1 MWFKSLIRGNIS
13 KVYIILKN
21 KKDCRL
27 SSVVFF
33 TFPATGKLLI
43 CRLNKPHM
51 QSRRNFIKK
60 SAIASLAFAVN
71 PLDLMANEL
80 PENNKAVN
88 KPIVLSTWNF
98 GLKANEEAWT
108 ILGKGGKALDAVEKG
123 VRLVESDPK
132 ERSVGYGGRPDR
144 DGRVTLDA
152 CIMDENYNIGS
163 VACLEHIKNP
173 ISVARAVMEKTPHVM
188 LVGDG
193 ALQFALS
200 QGFRK
205 ENLLTPESE
214 KEWKEWLKTSQY
226 KPVANIENHDTIGM
240 IALDTQGNLSGACT
254 TSGMAFKMHGRVGD
268 SPIIGAGLFVDN
280 EVGAATATGHG
291 EEVIRTVGT
300 HLVVELMRQGRTP
313 QEACKEAVERIVK
326 INQRRNKNLK
336 DIQVGFIAINKKG
349 EYGAYCIQDG
359 FNFAVYDQKGNRLET
374 PEFALK

>member
-1 MWFKSLIRGNIS
+1 MNSRRKF
-13 KVYIILKN
+13 LKATGI
-21 KKDCRL
+21 L
-27 SSVVFF
+27 SS
-33 TFPATGKLLI
+33 ALL
-43 CRLNKPHM
+43 L
-51 QSRRNFIKK
+51 
-60 SAIASLAFAVN
+60 N
-71 PLDLMANEL
+71 PLDLIAKDSSEKND
-80 PENNKAVN
+80 KVVN

-108 ILGKGGKALDAVEKG
+108 ILGKGGRSLDAVEKG
-123 VRLVESDPK
+123 VRLVENDPE

-163 VACLEHIKNP
+163 VACLENIKNP

-193 ALQFALS
+193 ALQFAIS
-200 QGFRK
+200 QGFKK
-205 ENLLTPESE
+205 ENILTAESE
-214 KEWKEWLKTSQY
+214 KEWKEWLKDSKYQ
-226 KPVANIENHDTIGM
+226 PIVNIENHDTIGM
-240 IALDTQGNLSGACT
+240 IALDAQGNLSGACT

-280 EVGAATATGHG
+280 EIGAATATGHG

-300 HLVVELMRQGRTP
+300 HLVVELMRQGRNP
-313 QEACKEAVERIVK
+313 QQACKETVERIVNITK
-326 INQRRNKNLK
+326 RRNKSLK

-349 EYGAYCIQDG
+349 EYGSYCIQDG
-359 FNFAVYDQKGNRLET
+359 FNFAVYDQKGNRLEK

>member
-1 MWFKSLIRGNIS
+1 
-13 KVYIILKN
+13 
-21 KKDCRL
+21 
-27 SSVVFF
+27 
-33 TFPATGKLLI
+33 
-43 CRLNKPHM
+43 M
-51 QSRRNFIKK
+51 QSRRKFLKK
-60 SAIASLAFAVN
+60 SAVASLALAVN
-71 PLDLMANEL
+71 PLDLLAKNQ
-80 PENNKAVN
+80 PENNNTIIN

-108 ILGKGGKALDAVEKG
+108 ILGKGGRALDAVEKG
-123 VRLVESDPK
+123 VRLVENDPE

-163 VACLEHIKNP
+163 VACLEDIKNP

-193 ALQFALS
+193 ALQFAVS
-200 QGFRK
+200 QGFKK
-205 ENLLTPESE
+205 ENILTPESE
-214 KEWKEWLKTSQY
+214 KEWKEWLKDSKYQ
-226 KPVANIENHDTIGM
+226 PIVNIENHDTIGM
-240 IALDTQGNLSGACT
+240 IALDANGNLSGACT

-313 QEACKEAVERIVK
+313 QQACKEAVERIVK
-326 INQRRNKNLK
+326 ITERRNKNLK
-336 DIQVGFIAINKKG
+336 DIQVGFIALNKKG
-349 EYGAYCIQDG
+349 EYGSYCIQDG
-359 FNFAVYDQKGNRLET
+359 FNFAVYDQKGNRLEK
-374 PEFALK
+374 PGFVLK